1 MRIRLIRLLACSLLT
16 LSLLAGPAIVADPS
30 QTGLDAEALARIPS
44 RMKEFVD
51 QGTVAGVVT
60 LVARHGKVA
69 ALDAV
74 GYTDIE
80 TKQELRTDAIFQLH
94 SMTKPVVS
102 IGIMMLMEQGKLA
115 ITDAVQKHLPEF
127 RGMWVIAERTGEGG
141 GAERLTLK
149 RPSRPIS
156 LRDLLTHTSGM
167 PLNPAPGIGEL
178 HGALHKT
185 LNETVLVMSQQPL
198 GFEPG
203 SRWQYSNTGMA
214 ALARIIEVR
223 SGMAFEKFLETQ
235 IFKPLG
241 MDDTYIYPPKEKF
254 HRMPTA
260 YILRDGKPVKYTD
273 DPLGEGVMK
282 FRVGAKYPLPEGGL
296 YSTASDLFALYQM
309 MLNGGEYDGVRI
321 LSPASVDL
329 MTQVHTGDLTTST
342 PGIGWGLGWS
352 VVREPGAWGLP
363 SVGTYGHGG
372 RYGTFCFIDPKKDII
387 GIFMIHREGG
397 RDERNAFVQ
406 LAMSAATD

>member
-1 MRIRLIRLLACSLLT
+1 MRIALIPLLAF
-16 LSLLAGPAIVADPS
+16 SLLAGPAVVSDPS
-30 QTGLDAEALARIPS
+30 QTGLDSDVLARIPS
-44 RMKEFVD
+44 RMKEFAD

-60 LVARHGKVA
+60 LVARHGMVA

-74 GYTDIE
+74 GSTDIE
-80 TKQELRTDAIFQLH
+80 TKQDLRTDAIFQIH
-94 SMTKPVVS
+94 SMTKPVVAM
-102 IGIMMLMEQGKLA
+102 GIMMLMEQGKLT
-115 ITDAVQKHLPEF
+115 IIDPVEQHLPEF
-127 RGMWVIAERTGEGG
+127 RGMWVIADKKGKDGSDS
-141 GAERLTLK
+141 ERLTLK
-149 RPSRPIS
+149 RPLRPIS
-156 LRDLLTHTSGM
+156 IRDLLTHTSGM
-167 PLNPAPGIGEL
+167 PLNPAPGISEL

-198 GFEPG
+198 RFEPG
-203 SRWQYSNTGMA
+203 TQWQYSNTGMA
-214 ALARIIEVR
+214 TLARIIEVC
-223 SGMAFEKFLETQ
+223 SEMAFEKFLEEK

-260 YILRDGKPVKYTD
+260 YILRDGKPVKYTA

-329 MTQVHTGDLTTST
+329 MTQVHTGELTTST

-406 LAMSAATD
+406 LTMSAATD